1 VNAAA
6 CQARN
11 SPGRMGLF
19 LCHERVQS
27 FSIRNLPV
35 NFQLDSHLENE
46 FTELSKSILDT
57 PRSFPVSSKRNTG
70 RNKQK
75 SATESDY
82 MYSDTFC
89 LTGTLRRQIA
99 VILNKD
105 VARHVARHVEKHIAI
120 IK

>member
-35 NFQLDSHLENE
+35 NFQPDSHLENE

-57 PRSFPVSSKRNTG
+57 PRSFPSHQREIQVEI
-70 RNKQK
+70 NKNQPLR
-75 SATESDY
+75 ATICIR
-82 MYSDTFC
+82 TRF
-89 LTGTLRRQIA
+89 A
-99 VILNKD
+99 
-105 VARHVARHVEKHIAI
+105 
-120 IK
+120 